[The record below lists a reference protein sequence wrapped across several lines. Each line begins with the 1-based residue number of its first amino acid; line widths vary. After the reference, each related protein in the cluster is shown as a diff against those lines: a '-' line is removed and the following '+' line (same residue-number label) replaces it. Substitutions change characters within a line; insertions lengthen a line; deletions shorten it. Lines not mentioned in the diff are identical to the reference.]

1 MTEVD
6 IGAVT
11 LAVTH
16 QRAAAQPPAALRI
29 SCSRGEG
36 QMHVEERRGEDS
48 ELTREVTKVR
58 PSKHVRLFKSFVLRR
73 RK

>member
-6 IGAVT
+6 IGVVT

-16 QRAAAQPPAALRI
+16 QRAAAQHPAALREYRVHGA
-29 SCSRGEG
+29 RGRCTW
-36 QMHVEERRGEDS
+36 RRGEDS

-58 PSKHVRLFKSFVLRR
+58 PSKHARLFKSFVLRR